1 MDLPALILFGLLL
14 ALCAA
19 VSTPLAEEYQLAVR
33 GRLMFMTSTPT
44 IAVPTDTWPSSWL
57 LAATTYQVPYTP
69 ARVSTL

>member
-19 VSTPLAEEYQLAVR
+19 VSTPLAEEYQLSVR
-33 GRLMFMTSTPT
+33 GRLTFMTSTPT

-57 LAATTYQVPYTP
+57 WPATT
-69 ARVSTL
+69 